1 MTISQPE
8 ANEQEISLWVQV
20 AIERLEK
27 VDSDAKEKKTQIVKD
42 LAKNLE
48 GKIPTDRIANEIVHQ
63 LRGKV
68 SERLIH
74 SCLEKKYKEKYRV
87 ENAQKRKK
95 KREVTAES
103 AAPLLLEQEKPQQ
116 LMVAVTE
123 EGKSVTIDETS
134 KNREASISKR
144 TRTDDN
150 SEAEAPAINQTKSVS
165 FDEQTPYMKTDIN
178 GTSLVAIEKLAQNR
192 SGKGSESDLE
202 KCPKCSVLRLHN
214 QELEEALRKTT
225 TLSTADTLY
234 SLEISKDHS
243 Q

>member
-103 AAPLLLEQEKPQQ
+103 AAPLLLEQEKPQ
-116 LMVAVTE
+116 
-123 EGKSVTIDETS
+123 
-134 KNREASISKR
+134 
-144 TRTDDN
+144 
-150 SEAEAPAINQTKSVS
+150 
-165 FDEQTPYMKTDIN
+165 
-178 GTSLVAIEKLAQNR
+178 
-192 SGKGSESDLE
+192 
-202 KCPKCSVLRLHN
+202 
-214 QELEEALRKTT
+214 
-225 TLSTADTLY
+225 
-234 SLEISKDHS
+234 
-243 Q
+243 

>member
-63 LRGKV
+63 LHGKV

-87 ENAQKRKK
+87 ENAQK
-95 KREVTAES
+95 
-103 AAPLLLEQEKPQQ
+103 
-116 LMVAVTE
+116 
-123 EGKSVTIDETS
+123 
-134 KNREASISKR
+134 
-144 TRTDDN
+144 
-150 SEAEAPAINQTKSVS
+150 
-165 FDEQTPYMKTDIN
+165 
-178 GTSLVAIEKLAQNR
+178 
-192 SGKGSESDLE
+192 
-202 KCPKCSVLRLHN
+202 
-214 QELEEALRKTT
+214 
-225 TLSTADTLY
+225 
-234 SLEISKDHS
+234 
-243 Q
+243 

>member
-134 KNREASISKR
+134 KNREASISR
-144 TRTDDN
+144 TN
-150 SEAEAPAINQTKSVS
+150 
-165 FDEQTPYMKTDIN
+165 
-178 GTSLVAIEKLAQNR
+178 
-192 SGKGSESDLE
+192 ESDSE
-202 KCPKCSVLRLHN
+202 KCPNCS
-214 QELEEALRKTT
+214 ELEEALRKAT

-234 SLEISKDHS
+234 STAEILDIEFSLHYQYVQQYMADEYRQGRDKVWFSVKIDVKNKEVTSAKVGRISESEANHDIN
-243 Q
+243 

>member
-134 KNREASISKR
+134 KNRGWHFSWQYTYSNRDIFCKASLILCR
-144 TRTDDN
+144 
-150 SEAEAPAINQTKSVS
+150 
-165 FDEQTPYMKTDIN
+165 Y
-178 GTSLVAIEKLAQNR
+178 
-192 SGKGSESDLE
+192 
-202 KCPKCSVLRLHN
+202 RL
-214 QELEEALRKTT
+214 L
-225 TLSTADTLY
+225 
-234 SLEISKDHS
+234 
-243 Q
+243 